1 MVLRYTGKWACIGS
15 LGRESG
21 RGPLDLAKDYHADYS
36 RGVFSSLPIGK
47 QTSIDLTRGVSM
59 QKQFKEI
66 PFDKL
71 RGFVDPASLPFENTA
86 ALEPLEEPILGQV
99 RATDAIRFG
108 TGMKTAG
115 YHIFI
120 AGPPKAGLT
129 YAART
134 YIEEHAKKEAATPDW
149 CYVHNFKEPDKP
161 KSLKISAGKGKEFKK
176 DMQELIEAVQKKILE
191 VFESDDYSAKEA
203 EVHKAF
209 ESYRRE
215 ILEEL
220 SQAAKEKGFILQV
233 SQVGM
238 VIIPATTDGLPMSQE
253 KVSELT
259 DEERESLKEKSNTL
273 QERMKEAVRK
283 IREAEAS
290 FKEEHHKLDSQVALF
305 VVEQIVEPHFERY
318 KDEPEVLEHLKGVQ
332 EDILENIND
341 FKKKEESQQQ
351 QMPQFQVPQKEA
363 TFRKY
368 AVNVLIDNSDAEG
381 APVVIESNPTYPNLF
396 GSIERQAWF
405 GALFT
410 DFTMIKPGVLHRANG
425 GYLIMKALDLL
436 KWWLSWEALKRALR
450 DQEIRIEDL
459 GELYGLFSTR
469 TIRPEPIPL
478 DIKIILTGDPYL
490 FELLHLYDDR
500 FGKLFKVKAHMDD
513 RMDNREEIALQFARM
528 AGGFCR
534 EKNLRHLSRAGFARM
549 LEYSMER
556 TEDRE
561 KLTLELVDISDL
573 IREADYFAG
582 LDQARFIE
590 KEHVDTAVEKRIF
603 RSNLYEERIRELTEK
618 DILWIETD
626 GSKVGQINGLSI
638 LFTGD
643 YEFGRPNRI
652 TATVSVGREGVV
664 AIERESKLSGKIHT
678 KGVMILSSFLK
689 ERFAHNK
696 PLSLSATFCF
706 EQSYGMVEGDS
717 ASSTELFALLSALS
731 GVPVSQGIAAT
742 GSVSQKGEI
751 QPVGGVTRKV
761 ESFFD
766 ICKHKG
772 LNGHQGVIIPEKN
785 IRNLMLKQDVI
796 EAVKQ
801 GRFHVWPI
809 STVEEGIEILT
820 GQEAGVLQP
829 DGTYS
834 EGSVFQKVDQRLVEI
849 AEIVRKFAKETD
861 DNTKRAGSEE
871 KEQNL

>member
-1 MVLRYTGKWACIGS
+1 MER
-15 LGRESG
+15 
-21 RGPLDLAKDYHADYS
+21 H
-36 RGVFSSLPIGK
+36 
-47 QTSIDLTRGVSM
+47 
-59 QKQFKEI
+59 FKEI
-66 PFDKL
+66 PYNEL
-71 RGFVDPASLPFENTA
+71 RGFVDPKSLPFEDTA
-86 ALEPLEEPILGQV
+86 SLDPPEEPILGQM
-99 RATDAIRFG
+99 RATDAIKFG
-108 TGMKTAG
+108 MGMRTAG
-115 YHIFI
+115 YHIFV
-120 AGPPKAGLT
+120 AGPSKAGLT

-134 YIEEHAKKEAATPDW
+134 YLQEQATREPTPPDW
-149 CYVHNFKEPDKP
+149 CYAHNFKEPDKP
-161 KSLKISAGKGKEFKK
+161 QCLKVSAGRGKELKK
-176 DMQELIEAVQKKILE
+176 DMQELIDTVQKKISE

-209 ESYRRE
+209 ENYRRE
-215 ILEEL
+215 IMEKL
-220 SQAAKEKGFILQV
+220 SLAAKDEGFILQV

-238 VIIPATTDGLPMSQE
+238 VIIPATKEGLPMSQE
-253 KVSELT
+253 KLAELS
-259 DEERESLKEKSNTL
+259 DEERENLKEKSNAL
-273 QERMKEAVRK
+273 QEKMKEAVRK

-305 VVEQIVEPHFERY
+305 VVGQIVEPCLEKY
-318 KDEPEVLEHLKGVQ
+318 KDEPDVVKHLKAVQ

-341 FKKKEESQQQ
+341 FKKKEESQQPQ
-351 QMPQFQVPQKEA
+351 VPQFQMPQKEA
-363 TFRKY
+363 AFRKY
-368 AVNVLIDNSDAEG
+368 AVNVLIDNSDTKG

-436 KWWLSWEALKRALR
+436 KLWLSWEALKRTLR

-478 DIKIILTGDPYL
+478 NIKIVLTGDPYL

-513 RMDNREEIALQFARM
+513 RMDSREESWLPFARM
-528 AGGFCR
+528 AGNFCR
-534 EKNLRHLSRAGFARM
+534 EKNLRHLSRTGFARM

-561 KLTLELVDISDL
+561 KLTLELGDISDL

-582 LDQARFIE
+582 LDQAGLIE
-590 KEHVDTAVEKRIF
+590 KEHVEKAVEKRIF

-618 DILWIETD
+618 DILWIETE
-626 GSKVGQINGLSI
+626 GAKVGQINGLSV

-664 AIERESKLSGKIHT
+664 AIEKESRLSGKIHT
-678 KGVMILSSFLK
+678 KGVMILTGFLK

-731 GVPVSQGIAAT
+731 GVPINQGIAVT

-751 QPVGGVTRKV
+751 QPVGGITRKV
-761 ESFFD
+761 EAFFD

-772 LNGHQGVIIPEKN
+772 LNGRQGVIVPEKN
-785 IRNLMLKQDVI
+785 IRNLMLKQEVVDG
-796 EAVKQ
+796 VKE

-809 STVEEGIEILT
+809 TTIEEGIEILT
-820 GQEAGVLQP
+820 GMKAGEKLP
-829 DGTYS
+829 DGAYP
-834 EGSVFQKVDQRLVEI
+834 EGTLFRKVDEKLMEL
-849 AEIVRKFAKETD
+849 AEIVKKFGKEPD
-861 DNTKRAGSEE
+861 ENAGKTGEDE
-871 KEQNL
+871 KEPTP